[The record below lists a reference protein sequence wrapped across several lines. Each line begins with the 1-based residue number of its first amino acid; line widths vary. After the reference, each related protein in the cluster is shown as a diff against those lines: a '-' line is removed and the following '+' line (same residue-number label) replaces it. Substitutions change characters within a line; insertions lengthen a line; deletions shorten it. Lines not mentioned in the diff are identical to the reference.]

1 MENLYNIIEAILFV
15 SGDGIAIADIAEKL
29 EISEDEVKECVEKIK
44 ADRLQSNSGIQ
55 LIEYNKKIQLCT
67 NKDYAE
73 YVAQVLNPIR
83 EKKLSKLVMEVC
95 GIVAYKQ
102 PITRLEIEKVRG
114 NLNCD
119 YAINFLL
126 ENDLIEVVGRKDAIG
141 KPMLYG
147 TTDKF
152 LKKFGLESIDD
163 LPDYEQLVSRIK
175 ILEETPD
182 SSLFNYNNIPTD
194 EELTDEQQNEIIQGI
209 KETKEEIIKD
219 REYLDDVFNKYS
231 DDLNN
236 IPQIDLN
243 KFLEETDD
251 ETKE

>member
-1 MENLYNIIEAILFV
+1 M
-15 SGDGIAIADIAEKL
+15 
-29 EISEDEVKECVEKIK
+29 
-44 ADRLQSNSGIQ
+44 
-55 LIEYNKKIQLCT
+55 
-67 NKDYAE
+67 
-73 YVAQVLNPIR
+73 
-83 EKKLSKLVMEVC
+83 
-95 GIVAYKQ
+95 
-102 PITRLEIEKVRG
+102 
-114 NLNCD
+114 
-119 YAINFLL
+119 L

-163 LPDYEQLVSRIK
+163 LPDYEQLVARIK
-175 ILEETPD
+175 ILEEVPD

-194 EELTDEQQNEIIQGI
+194 EELTEEQQNEIIQGI

-219 REYLDDVFNKYS
+219 REYLDDVFNKYT

>member
-1 MENLYNIIEAILFV
+1 M
-15 SGDGIAIADIAEKL
+15 
-29 EISEDEVKECVEKIK
+29 
-44 ADRLQSNSGIQ
+44 QSNSGIQ

-67 NKDYAE
+67 NKEYAE

-163 LPDYEQLVSRIK
+163 LPDYDQLVSRIEK
-175 ILEETPD
+175 
-182 SSLFNYNNIPTD
+182 
-194 EELTDEQQNEIIQGI
+194 
-209 KETKEEIIKD
+209 KIKD
-219 REYLDDVFNKYS
+219 ASKYR
-231 DDLNN
+231 
-236 IPQIDLN
+236 QVTHLN
-243 KFLEETDD
+243 KSNS
-251 ETKE
+251 

>member
-15 SGDGIAIADIAEKL
+15 SGDGVSVDEIAEKL
-29 EISEDEVKECVEKIK
+29 EISVDEVKECVEKIK
-44 ADRLQSNSGIQ
+44 QDKIDSKSGIQ
-55 LIEYNKKIQLCT
+55 LIQYKNKIQLCT
-67 NKDYAE
+67 NKEYAE
-73 YVAQVLNPIR
+73 AVAQVLNPIR
-83 EKKLSKLVMEVC
+83 EKKLTKLVMEVC

-126 ENDLIEVVGRKDAIG
+126 ENELIEVVGRKDAIG

-152 LKKFGLESIDD
+152 LKKFNLTSIDD
-163 LPDYEQLVSRIK
+163 LPDYEQLISRIK
-175 ILEETPD
+175 ILEEKPD
-182 SSLFNYNNIPTD
+182 PSLFNYNNIPTD
-194 EELTDEQQNEIIQGI
+194 EELSEEQQNEMIEGI
-209 KETKEEIIKD
+209 KESREEILKD
-219 REYLDDVFNKYS
+219 REYLDDVYNKYT

-236 IPQIDLN
+236 IPQFDFNNILDDSSNN
-243 KFLEETDD
+243 KE
-251 ETKE
+251 